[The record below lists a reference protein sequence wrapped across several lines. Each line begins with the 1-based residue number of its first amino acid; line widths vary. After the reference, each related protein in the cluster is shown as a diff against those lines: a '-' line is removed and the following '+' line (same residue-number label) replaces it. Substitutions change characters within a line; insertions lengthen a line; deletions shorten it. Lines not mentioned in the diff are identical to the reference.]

1 MFALRTVAKRGVTS
15 TPIATFATTS
25 VASGNNPGI
34 FTGKN
39 YGSLPVPEY
48 SHIEEQ
54 ANGCLI
60 DWDDYHKRL
69 PCDETKSSMR
79 KIQSTHQDM
88 LTWAASV
95 VDEPAKIDWSYY
107 SNAIADT
114 TWVKQVREQY
124 DYQQSHMPVYVN
136 PVEAH
141 AREE

>member
-1 MFALRTVAKRGVTS
+1 
-15 TPIATFATTS
+15 
-25 VASGNNPGI
+25 
-34 FTGKN
+34 
-39 YGSLPVPEY
+39 
-48 SHIEEQ
+48 
-54 ANGCLI
+54 
-60 DWDDYHKRL
+60 
-69 PCDETKSSMR
+69 MR